1 MKKTRKILIVDS
13 DTNYIIPLRN
23 SLSKVGYEVVCWDDG
38 QKALELAKSFQA
50 DMIISEVELPKVS
63 GHVLFKELRSVPACK
78 TTPFIFLS
86 SQKRVDDRIKSME
99 LGVDDYITKPF
110 YVEEVVARVEALFK
124 EVSKL
129 NDGHGPSEKGF
140 SGNLSEMNLVDLIQT
155 LELGKKSA
163 ILKLKHN
170 AAVGLVYV
178 KDGEVIDAS
187 LADLS
192 PDMALL
198 RMFTW
203 TIGNFLVDIAP
214 VEREKRVQTS
224 NKELVNMGL
233 RRINE
238 WNQIK
243 EGLPPINSAVMK
255 TQINS
260 YDELSN
266 EERAMITNIN
276 EKKFIY
282 EIIEKSELDDLKA
295 LEVMRSLYQK
305 GYLQE
310 IEDSSVPYMDD
321 YVTKLKQNV
330 STTRS
335 TTERVLSIVSNVFKK
350 QEEDRE
356 EQLDPQNDRR
366 QIPDRRKGDR
376 RRFDRLRGANQI
388 YLTKT
393 ELLMIRERLS

>member
-1 MKKTRKILIVDS
+1 MKKTKKILIVDS
-13 DTNYIIPLRN
+13 DTNYIVPLRN

-63 GHVLFKELRSVPACK
+63 GHVLFKELRSTPTCK
-78 TTPFIFLS
+78 STPFIFLS

-99 LGVDDYITKPF
+99 MGVDDYITKPF

-129 NDGHGPSEKGF
+129 NEGHGSSEKGF

-155 LELGKKSA
+155 LELGKKTA
-163 ILKLKHN
+163 IVKLKHN
-170 AAVGLVYV
+170 VAVGIVYV

-187 LADLS
+187 LADLE
-192 PDMALL
+192 PDLALL

-203 TIGNFLVDIAP
+203 TIGNFLVDFTPI
-214 VEREKRVQTS
+214 ERDKRVQTS
-224 NKELVNMGL
+224 NKDLVNIGL

-266 EERAMITNIN
+266 EERAMITNIH

-282 EIIEKSELDDLKA
+282 EIIEKSDLDDLKA

-330 STTRS
+330 ATTRS

-350 QEEDRE
+350 QEENKE
-356 EQLDPQNDRR
+356 EPLDPQNDRR
-366 QIPDRRKGDR
+366 QVPDRRKGDR